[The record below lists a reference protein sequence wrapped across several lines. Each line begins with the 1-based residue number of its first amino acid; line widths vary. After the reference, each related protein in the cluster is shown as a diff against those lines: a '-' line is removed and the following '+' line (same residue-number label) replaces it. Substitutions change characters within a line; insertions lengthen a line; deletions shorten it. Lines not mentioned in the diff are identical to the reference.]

1 MSLKNKNKVYTI
13 GIIVLFLMYVFTY
26 FYGKKTEKRV
36 QEHLKQKKNETN
48 LVE

>member
-1 MSLKNKNKVYTI
+1 MRNKNKVQTI
-13 GIIVLFLMYVFTY
+13 GIIVLLLIIVLSY

-48 LVE
+48 LIQ